1 MNKEQKIKVLYVDD
15 EENNLVAFKAAFRFD
30 YQIRLAN
37 SPEEALQI
45 LAQDEIHVILSDFR
59 MPFMTGVELF
69 EKISKQYPKP
79 MRILLTAYTD
89 IESLIDAVNR
99 GHIFRY
105 IKKPWQEADIK
116 TAIEEAY
123 RFFITKNSL
132 EEKHLELVEAYKDL
146 DRFVYSVSHDLRS
159 PLMGILAI
167 AKLIEREQN
176 LTEIQTLVYYVT
188 KNVNK
193 LDEFIRSLLEYYRV
207 KRGEL
212 SLKPVRFQ
220 KMFDDLTGLYVADA
234 LSHRVKFEVEVNQ
247 QSDFITDP
255 MVLTV
260 CLQNLVSNA
269 LKYQRN
275 DNPDKLVKLS
285 AEVKGNQA
293 LIKIEDNGIG
303 IEPEYHAKVFDMF
316 FRASSQGAGSGVGL
330 YNAKHA
336 LDKLGGTVKMHS
348 VVNEGTLFELVIPGK

>member
-1 MNKEQKIKVLYVDD
+1 MKDSKIKVLYVDD
-15 EENNLVAFKAAFRFD
+15 EENNLIAFKASFRFD

-37 SPEEALQI
+37 TPEEALQI
-45 LAQDEIHVILSDFR
+45 LAQDDIHVILSDYR

-69 EKISKQYPKP
+69 EKIAEQYPKP
-79 MRILLTAYTD
+79 MRILLTAYAD
-89 IESLIDAVNR
+89 IESLIEAVNR

-123 RFFITKNSL
+123 RFYITKNSL
-132 EEKHLELVEAYKDL
+132 EEKHHELTEAYKDL

-176 LTEIQTLVYYVT
+176 ITEIQTLVYYVT

-212 SLKPVRFQ
+212 TLQSVRFQ
-220 KMFDDLTGLYVADA
+220 KLFDDLTSLYIADA
-234 LSHRVKFEVEVNQ
+234 LSNKVRFEVDVKQDTE
-247 QSDFITDP
+247 FITDP
-255 MVLTV
+255 TVLSV
-260 CLQNLVSNA
+260 CIQNLLSNA
-269 LKYQRN
+269 LKYQRL
-275 DNPDKLVKLS
+275 DHTDKMVKLS
-285 AEVKGNQA
+285 AEVKNNQA
-293 LIKIEDNGIG
+293 IIRVEDNGIG
-303 IEPEYHAKVFDMF
+303 IEQEYHSKVFDMF
-316 FRASSQGAGSGVGL
+316 FRASAQGAGSGVGL

-336 LDKLGGTVKMHS
+336 LDKLGGTIKMHS
-348 VVNEGTLFELVIPGK
+348 VVGEGTLFELILPSK